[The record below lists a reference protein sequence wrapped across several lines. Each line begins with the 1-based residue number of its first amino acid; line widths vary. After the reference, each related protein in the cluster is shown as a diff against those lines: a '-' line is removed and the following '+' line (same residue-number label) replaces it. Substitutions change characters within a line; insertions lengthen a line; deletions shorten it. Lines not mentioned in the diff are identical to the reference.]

1 MKKKMFRKISTK
13 AGCTSMINR
22 ELVKLKRAMEALEH
36 CFLPE
41 CKKK

>member
-13 AGCTSMINR
+13 AGCTSLINK
-22 ELVKLKRAMEALEH
+22 ELVKLKRAIEALEH
-36 CFLPE
+36 CFTSE

>member
-13 AGCTSMINR
+13 AGCISLINK
-22 ELVKLKRAMEALEH
+22 EMVKLKRAMEALEH
-36 CFLPE
+36 CFTTD